1 MQQDNQQS
9 PQSQPADTG
18 PAAAPAPQG
27 GSGGGGARGGL
38 GGRAKAGGIGLAHG
52 ALEAK
57 VGGIPLP
64 ADPVGEAGQKYDAL
78 VAWYQKH
85 ITAARGRLMAMG
97 H

>member
-27 GSGGGGARGGL
+27 GSVAGAHRAGL
-38 GGRAKAGGIGLAHG
+38 AERAKAEAIGLLIE

-57 VGGIPLP
+57 VAGIPLP
-64 ADPVGEAGQKYDAL
+64 ADPLGEAGQKYDAL